1 MMTVDIYGLDLEVEI
16 DENKIEE
23 YDLTDYGQ
31 VVEHYDESYVMDDGR
46 RIAFDDSVNSWVML
60 GRTEE

>member
-60 GRTEE
+60 GGN